1 MSGSVFELEH
11 NLMDRCREA
20 LRAADPEETLM
31 LLQELVG
38 AYGKLLRQTEK
49 ITKVGDSIQ
58 RKLVK
63 AHEEIRGQHER
74 LQNAQRQLLHREKM
88 MAMNTFVHGLAHEIC
103 NPLNFINNFAG
114 LNLELCDDIRNNLN
128 CLDQPGV
135 LPATEALLEDL
146 ERGASLIQDH
156 GRRAAA
162 IVDSMSQLIGATR
175 QAQKSMQPQDLS
187 YLLHSYALP
196 VIRRFEEPLQ
206 YRLIVRE
213 QFGSS
218 LPPVLIQAEDI
229 GTVFTQL
236 TTNACEA
243 LVARFQCE
251 KGFEP
256 TLELTTRTFE
266 GRLQVHVDDNGE
278 GVRAEIQDKI
288 FTPFFTTRSKV
299 HNIGLGLTTSYDI
312 LVHGY
317 DGDLRLEKSPGGG
330 TRFTAELPL
339 EPGW

>member
-20 LRAADPEETLM
+20 LRCADPDETHAR
-31 LLQELVG
+31 LQELVG
-38 AYGKLLRQTEK
+38 AYAKLLRQTEK

-114 LNLELCDDIRNNLN
+114 LNLELCADIRHNLS
-128 CLDQPGV
+128 CLAAPGV
-135 LPATEALLEDL
+135 LPATEAQLEDL

-162 IVDSMSQLIGATR
+162 IVDSMSRLIGATR
-175 QAQKSMQPQDLS
+175 QGQKPVQPQDLS
-187 YLLHSYALP
+187 YLLHSFALP

-206 YRLIVRE
+206 FRLVVHE
-213 QFGSS
+213 QLATS
-218 LPPVLIQAEDI
+218 LAPVAIQVEDI

-243 LVARFQCE
+243 LLARFQDE
-251 KGFEP
+251 RSFEP
-256 TLELTTRTFE
+256 TLSLSTEAIGNHL
-266 GRLQVHVDDNGE
+266 LVHVDDNGE
-278 GVRAEIQDKI
+278 GVAPSNRDKI
-288 FTPFFTTRSKV
+288 FTPFFTTRAKA

-317 DGDLRLEKSPGGG
+317 DGDLRLETGPSGC

-339 EPGW
+339 ES